1 MHFASDVFSIEK
13 KKIHK
18 QHESERFIKN
28 KSCSFDQNYKNLIEP
43 VWSSTP
49 SAQILFLSR
58 PFTYPLTCL
67 KTHVLVYN

>member
-43 VWSSTP
+43 V
-49 SAQILFLSR
+49 
-58 PFTYPLTCL
+58 
-67 KTHVLVYN
+67 